1 MIKLFNILTAELNAF
16 NVLMTLWVVYHVTM
30 SETCHNGQFLQC
42 GTASKQNFIHMMR
55 SVVAVGVVVV
65 PLWLL
70 LSWECRERVC
80 VCIWGRECIRER
92 VCVWDWE
99 RENVCE
105 GERGKQ
111 IIFPFPISSETPFDE
126 NWKTFIYSK
135 IASIILQE
143 HFERIKRLFI
153 EQQLST

>member
-1 MIKLFNILTAELNAF
+1 MRLTCYWLFELF
-16 NVLMTLWVVYHVTM
+16 TMSQWVKHVTTG
-30 SETCHNGQFLQC
+30 SFYSAGLQANKISF
-42 GTASKQNFIHMMR
+42 TWWE
-55 SVVAVGVVVV
+55 V
-65 PLWLL
+65 LL
-70 LSWECRERVC
+70 LLVLLLCHFGCCLVENAERECVC
-80 VCIWGRECIRER
+80 VYEEENVYERE
-92 VCVWDWE
+92 CVWDWE

-105 GERGKQ
+105 GERGQQ

-143 HFERIKRLFI
+143 HFERIKKLFI

>member
-16 NVLMTLWVVYHVTM
+16 NVLLTLWVVYHVTM

-92 VCVWDWE
+92 VCMRLRE
-99 RENVCE
+99 RECVWRR
-105 GERGKQ
+105 ERKANY
-111 IIFPFPISSETPFDE
+111 FPISHFVWNSLRRKL
-126 NWKTFIYSK
+126 KTFIYSK